1 MKNIN
6 HIQHSII
13 YRQHWMIIKMI
24 ERIMI
29 DLKLDYNQD
38 DCMYGIVLYLHC
50 IVFGLYCIYIQLYL
64 YCIDCIWIVFT
75 LNCIYSYCIVCIVLY
90 LHLFVISLLNLS
102 NVIYFNIIHCI
113 ICICRDWVCF
123 IIVLIVYGSL
133 YNTAMLRSPIYQ
145 LHPEI

>member
-1 MKNIN
+1 
-6 HIQHSII
+6 
-13 YRQHWMIIKMI
+13 MI

-29 DLKLDYNQD
+29 DLKLDYNWD
-38 DCMYGIVLYLHC
+38 YCMYYNGYGIVLYLHC

-64 YCIDCIWIVFT
+64 YCIDLHWIIF
-75 LNCIYSYCIVCIVLY
+75 IRIVLY
-90 LHLFVISLLNLS
+90 LHLFIDSHHFVISLLNLS
-102 NVIYFNIIHCI
+102 NVIYCNIIYCI